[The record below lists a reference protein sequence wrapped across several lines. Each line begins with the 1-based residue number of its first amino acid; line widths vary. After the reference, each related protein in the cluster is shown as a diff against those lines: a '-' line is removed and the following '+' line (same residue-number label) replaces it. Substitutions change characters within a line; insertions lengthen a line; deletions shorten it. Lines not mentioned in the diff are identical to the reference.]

1 MRKLIVIQGPTAS
14 GKTKLAIQLAK
25 ILNTVVVS
33 ADSRQFYKEIQ
44 IGTAK
49 PTLEEQE
56 GVKHYF
62 IDSHSIHSPVTSAQ
76 YEKEAIQLLNE
87 LFISTPFIVLVG
99 GSGMFIDALC
109 DGINEVPKNDLIKE
123 QLNSELQTNGL
134 PFLLS
139 ELKIKDEFYFQKVDK
154 GNPLRVI
161 RALEVIRST
170 GSTYSSFLDKNSIVK
185 RDFETVKFVIDL
197 PRDQLYER
205 INLRVDHMIC
215 NGLLDEVK
223 SVLEFKSLQSLN
235 TVGYKEL
242 FSYLNSEIDFKEAVE
257 LIKKNTRNY
266 AKRQLTWFRK
276 DVRSIWLKKIATNEQ
291 LNEVLTFI
299 KRE

>member
-109 DGINEVPKNDLIKE
+109 DGINEVPKNDLIKV
-123 QLNSELQTNGL
+123 QLNSELLTNGL

-223 SVLEFKSLQSLN
+223 SVIEYKYLQSLN

-276 DVRSIWLKKIATNEQ
+276 DTSAIWLKSIATNEQ
-291 LNEVLTFI
+291 INEILTLI
-299 KRE
+299 NGR

>member
-76 YEKEAIQLLNE
+76 YEKEAIPLLTE

-109 DGINEVPKNDLIKE
+109 NGINEVPKNDLIKE

-139 ELKIKDEFYFQKVDK
+139 ELKIKDEFYYQKVDK

-223 SVLEFKSLQSLN
+223 SVIEYKYLQSLN

-276 DVRSIWLKKIATNEQ
+276 DTSAIWLKSIATNEQ
-291 LNEVLTFI
+291 INEILTLI
-299 KRE
+299 NGR

>member
-123 QLNSELQTNGL
+123 QLNSELLTNGL

-185 RDFETVKFVIDL
+185 RDFETIKFVIDL

-205 INLRVDHMIC
+205 INLRVDQMIC

-223 SVLEFKSLQSLN
+223 SVIEYKSLQSLN

-276 DVRSIWLKKIATNEQ
+276 DVRTIWLKNIATNEQ

-299 KRE
+299 NRE

>member
-25 ILNTVVVS
+25 ILNTVVIS

-76 YEKEAIQLLNE
+76 YEKEAMQLLNE
-87 LFISTPFIVLVG
+87 LFISTPVIVLVG

-123 QLNSELQTNGL
+123 QLNLELQTKGL

-139 ELKIKDEFYFQKVDK
+139 ELKNKDEFYFRKVDK

-185 RDFETVKFVIDL
+185 RDFETIKFVIDL
-197 PRDQLYER
+197 PRQQLYER

-223 SVLEFKSLQSLN
+223 SVFEYKTLQSLN

-276 DVRSIWLKKIATNEQ
+276 DTSAIWLKSKATNEQ
-291 LNEVLTFI
+291 INEILTLI
-299 KRE
+299 NGR

>member
-123 QLNSELQTNGL
+123 QLNSELLTNGL

-223 SVLEFKSLQSLN
+223 SVIEYKYLQSLN

-276 DVRSIWLKKIATNEQ
+276 DVRTIWLKKIATNEQ
-291 LNEVLTFI
+291 INEILTFI
-299 KRE
+299 KRQ

>member
-123 QLNSELQTNGL
+123 QLNSELLINGL

-185 RDFETVKFVIDL
+185 RDFETIKFVIDL

-205 INLRVDHMIC
+205 INLRVDQMIC

-223 SVLEFKSLQSLN
+223 SVIEYKSLQSLN

-276 DVRSIWLKKIATNEQ
+276 DVRTIWLKNIATNEQ

-299 KRE
+299 NRE

>member
-1 MRKLIVIQGPTAS
+1 VRKLIVIQGPTAS

-109 DGINEVPKNDLIKE
+109 DGINEVPKNDLIKV
-123 QLNSELQTNGL
+123 QLNSELLTNGL

-223 SVLEFKSLQSLN
+223 SVIEYKYLQSLN

>member
-1 MRKLIVIQGPTAS
+1 VRKLIVIQGPTAS

-25 ILNTVVVS
+25 ILNTVVIS

-76 YEKEAIQLLNE
+76 YEKEAMQLLNE
-87 LFISTPFIVLVG
+87 LFISTPVIVLVG

-123 QLNSELQTNGL
+123 QLNLELQTKGL

-139 ELKIKDEFYFQKVDK
+139 ELKNKDEFYFRKVDK

-185 RDFETVKFVIDL
+185 RDFETIKFVIDL
-197 PRDQLYER
+197 PRQQLYER

-223 SVLEFKSLQSLN
+223 SVFEYKTLQSLN

-242 FSYLNSEIDFKEAVE
+242 FSYLNSEIDFNDAIE

-276 DVRSIWLKKIATNEQ
+276 DVRAIWLKNIAPDEQ

-299 KRE
+299 KRD

>member
-14 GKTKLAIQLAK
+14 GKTKLAILLAK

-123 QLNSELQTNGL
+123 QLNSELLTNGL

-185 RDFETVKFVIDL
+185 RDFETIKFVIDL
-197 PRDQLYER
+197 PREQLYER
-205 INLRVDHMIC
+205 INLRVDNMIC

-276 DVRSIWLKKIATNEQ
+276 DVRTIWLKKIATNEQ
-291 LNEVLTFI
+291 INEILTLI
-299 KRE
+299 NGR

>member
-1 MRKLIVIQGPTAS
+1 VRKLIVIQGPTAS

-197 PRDQLYER
+197 PRDLLYER

-276 DVRSIWLKKIATNEQ
+276 DVRTIWLKKIATNEQ
-291 LNEVLTFI
+291 LNEVLTYI
-299 KRE
+299 NLK

>member
-25 ILNTVVVS
+25 ILNAVVVS

-109 DGINEVPKNDLIKE
+109 NGINEVPKNDLIKE

-139 ELKIKDEFYFQKVDK
+139 ELKIKDEFYYQKVDK

-185 RDFETVKFVIDL
+185 RDFETIKFVIDL

-276 DVRSIWLKKIATNEQ
+276 DVRTIWLKKIATNEQ
-291 LNEVLTFI
+291 LIEVLTFI

>member
-109 DGINEVPKNDLIKE
+109 NGINEVPKNDLIKE

-139 ELKIKDEFYFQKVDK
+139 ELKIKDEFYYQKVDK

-276 DVRSIWLKKIATNEQ
+276 DTSAIWLKSIATNEQ
-291 LNEVLTFI
+291 INEILTLI
-299 KRE
+299 NGR

>member
-1 MRKLIVIQGPTAS
+1 VRKLIVIQGPTAS

-25 ILNTVVVS
+25 ILNTVVIS

-76 YEKEAIQLLNE
+76 YEKEAILLLNE
-87 LFISTPFIVLVG
+87 LFNTVSYVILVG

-109 DGINEVPKNDLIKE
+109 NGINEIPKDDFIKE
-123 QLNSELQTNGL
+123 QLNSELQTKGL
-134 PFLLS
+134 SYLLE
-139 ELKIKDEFYFQKVDK
+139 ELKIKDESYYKKVDK
-154 GNPLRVI
+154 ANPLRVL
-161 RALEVIRST
+161 RALEVMRLAGT
-170 GSTYSSFLDKNSIVK
+170 TFSSFLDKNLIVK
-185 RDFETVKFVIDL
+185 RDFEILKFVIDL
-197 PRDQLYER
+197 PREMLYER
-205 INLRVDHMIC
+205 INLRVDQMIY
-215 NGLLDEVK
+215 NGLLEEVK
-223 SVLEFKSLQSLN
+223 SVFEYRSLQSLN

-242 FSYLNSEIDFKEAVE
+242 FSYLNSEIEFKDAVE

-276 DVRSIWLKKIATNEQ
+276 DKKAIWISSVEIEDQMHEITSVMK
-291 LNEVLTFI
+291 
-299 KRE
+299 

>member
-33 ADSRQFYKEIQ
+33 SDSRQFYKEIQ

-197 PRDQLYER
+197 PRDLLYER

-276 DVRSIWLKKIATNEQ
+276 DVRTIWLKKIATNEQ

-299 KRE
+299 NLE

>member
-76 YEKEAIQLLNE
+76 YEKEAKQLLNE

-185 RDFETVKFVIDL
+185 RDFETIKFVIDL

-205 INLRVDHMIC
+205 INLRVDQMVCH
-215 NGLLDEVK
+215 GLIDEVK
-223 SVLEFKSLQSLN
+223 SVIEYKSLQSLN

-276 DVRSIWLKKIATNEQ
+276 DVRTIWLKNIATNEQ

-299 KRE
+299 NRE

>member
-1 MRKLIVIQGPTAS
+1 MLT
-14 GKTKLAIQLAK
+14 
-25 ILNTVVVS
+25 
-33 ADSRQFYKEIQ
+33 
-44 IGTAK
+44 
-49 PTLEEQE
+49 
-56 GVKHYF
+56 
-62 IDSHSIHSPVTSAQ
+62 
-76 YEKEAIQLLNE
+76 E

-139 ELKIKDEFYFQKVDK
+139 ELKIKDEFYYQKVDK

-185 RDFETVKFVIDL
+185 RDFETIKFVIDL

-223 SVLEFKSLQSLN
+223 SVIEFKSLQSLN

-276 DVRSIWLKKIATNEQ
+276 DVRTIWLKKIATNEQ
-291 LNEVLTFI
+291 INEILTFI
-299 KRE
+299 KRQ

>member
-25 ILNTVVVS
+25 ILNTVVIS

-76 YEKEAIQLLNE
+76 YEKEAMQLLNE
-87 LFISTPFIVLVG
+87 LFISTPVIVLVG

-123 QLNSELQTNGL
+123 QLNLELQTKGL

-139 ELKIKDEFYFQKVDK
+139 ELKTKDEFYFRKVDK

-185 RDFETVKFVIDL
+185 RDFETIKFVIDL
-197 PRDQLYER
+197 PRQQLYER

-223 SVLEFKSLQSLN
+223 SVFEYKTLQSLN

-242 FSYLNSEIDFKEAVE
+242 FSYLNSEIDFKDAIE

-276 DVRSIWLKKIATNEQ
+276 DVRAIWLKNIAPDEQ

-299 KRE
+299 KRD

>member
-123 QLNSELQTNGL
+123 QLNSELLTNGL

-139 ELKIKDEFYFQKVDK
+139 ELKIKDEFYYQKVDK

-276 DVRSIWLKKIATNEQ
+276 DVRTIWLKKIATNEQ
-291 LNEVLTFI
+291 LNEILTFI
-299 KRE
+299 KRQ

>member
-139 ELKIKDEFYFQKVDK
+139 ELKIKDEFYYQKVDK

-185 RDFETVKFVIDL
+185 RDFETIKFVIDL
-197 PRDQLYER
+197 PREQLYER

>member
-185 RDFETVKFVIDL
+185 RDFETIKFVIDL

-205 INLRVDHMIC
+205 INLRVDQMIC

-223 SVLEFKSLQSLN
+223 SVIEYKSLQSLN

-276 DVRSIWLKKIATNEQ
+276 DVRTIWLKNIATNEQ

-299 KRE
+299 NRE

>member
-223 SVLEFKSLQSLN
+223 SVIEFKSLQSLN

-291 LNEVLTFI
+291 INEILTFI

>member
-139 ELKIKDEFYFQKVDK
+139 ELKIKDEFYYQKVDK

-223 SVLEFKSLQSLN
+223 SVIEFKSLQSLN

>member
-76 YEKEAIQLLNE
+76 YEKEAIPLLTE

-109 DGINEVPKNDLIKE
+109 NGINEVPKNDLIKE

-139 ELKIKDEFYFQKVDK
+139 ELKIKDEFYYQKVDK

-185 RDFETVKFVIDL
+185 RDFETIKFVIDL

-223 SVLEFKSLQSLN
+223 SVIEYKYLQSLN

-276 DVRSIWLKKIATNEQ
+276 DVRTIWLKKIATNEQ
-291 LNEVLTFI
+291 INEILTFI
-299 KRE
+299 KRQ

>member
-1 MRKLIVIQGPTAS
+1 VRKLIVIQGPTAS

-123 QLNSELQTNGL
+123 QLNSELLTNGL

-276 DVRSIWLKKIATNEQ
+276 DVRTIWLKKIATNEQ
-291 LNEVLTFI
+291 INEILTFI
-299 KRE
+299 KRQ

>member
-1 MRKLIVIQGPTAS
+1 VRKLIVIQGPTAS

-123 QLNSELQTNGL
+123 QLNSELLTNGL

-276 DVRSIWLKKIATNEQ
+276 DTSAIWLKKIATNEQ